1 MTFPSKLPNKAGNQ
15 LLSGEQ
21 IAKMLNVHSKT
32 IYRWMEKG
40 EFPQAVRFGHQYRW
54 REAEVNKW
62 IEDKWNGGNDA
73 STTGDC

>member
-1 MTFPSKLPNKAGNQ
+1 MTFPSDLPNKAGNQ

-54 REAEVNKW
+54 RATEVDQWIAEKW
-62 IEDKWNGGNDA
+62 KGGTNDKPT
-73 STTGDC
+73 S